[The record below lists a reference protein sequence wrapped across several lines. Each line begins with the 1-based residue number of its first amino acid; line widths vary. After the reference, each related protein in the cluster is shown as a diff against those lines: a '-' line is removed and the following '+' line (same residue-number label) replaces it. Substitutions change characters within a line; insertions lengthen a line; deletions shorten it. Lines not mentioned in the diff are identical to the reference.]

1 MYLFYVQMYKKLDN
15 DTQLEYT
22 VPEIEENVI
31 GKKDA
36 ESEIVCQRDDWDQKG
51 NQKNN

>member
-36 ESEIVCQRDDWDQKG
+36 ESEIVCQRDD
-51 NQKNN
+51 